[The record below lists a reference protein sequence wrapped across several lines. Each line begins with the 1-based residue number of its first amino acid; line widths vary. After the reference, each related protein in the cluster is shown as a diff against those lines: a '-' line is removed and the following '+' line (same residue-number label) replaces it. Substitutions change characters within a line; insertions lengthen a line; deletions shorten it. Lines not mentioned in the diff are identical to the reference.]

1 MSESIDGKIVT
12 EFQFDS
18 KKSGKH
24 NLLIFDNIFI
34 RSLFHVTVLG
44 F

>member
-12 EFQFDS
+12 EFQFGS

-24 NLLIFDNIFI
+24 NLLIFDIFI